1 MFRETMPDGKE
12 SDGDGENDQ
21 GALREELRQTTAER
35 DRARAALWRCEARWR
50 GYFQLGAVGVAVS
63 APGKGWIEA
72 NDALCRILGYP
83 RDELLS
89 LTWAE
94 ITHPDDLAADEALF
108 SRVLAGKMDG
118 FELDKRYIC
127 KDGGVVDT
135 RLFTQCVRASDGTPD
150 HFVTFVMDMTRT
162 MDAQRRLA
170 ASEAALRAQLETIEA
185 QQHAIRE
192 MSVPLL
198 DVWEGV
204 VALPVIGALSSERA
218 QAMAEHLL
226 ACIAATSPRFVLV
239 DLTGLTG
246 VDEAVAAHL
255 SALCAAARLLGAQPI
270 VTGIRP
276 ALAGAIVAGNIEL
289 PGVIMRSTM
298 REGLALAVKR

>member
-1 MFRETMPDGKE
+1 MPGGK
-12 SDGDGENDQ
+12 DGDGHGENDL
-21 GALREELRQTTAER
+21 GALREELRRTTAER
-35 DRARAALWRCEARWR
+35 DRARAALWRCEARWK

-63 APGKGWIEA
+63 APGKGWLEA
-72 NDALCRILGYP
+72 NDALCRILGYR
-83 RDELLS
+83 RDELLRM
-89 LTWAE
+89 TWAE

-108 SRVLAGKMDG
+108 SRVLAGEMDE
-118 FELDKRYIC
+118 FELDKRYVR
-127 KDGGVVDT
+127 KDGGVVDA
-135 RLFTQCVRASDGTPD
+135 RLFTQCVRAPDGAPD
-150 HFVTFVMDMTRT
+150 HFVTFVMDMSRT

-170 ASEAALRAQLETIEA
+170 ASESALRAQLETIEA
-185 QQHAIRE
+185 QEQAIRAL
-192 MSVPLL
+192 SVPLL

-218 QAMAEHLL
+218 QAMTEHLL
-226 ACIAATSPRFVLV
+226 ARIAATSPRFVIV

-255 SALCAAARLLGAQPI
+255 SALCAAARLLGAQPV

-276 ALAGAIVAGNIEL
+276 ALASAIVAGNIDL

-298 REGLALAVKR
+298 REGLVLAVKR